1 MNNTVKLVIAL
12 AVGAALATAV
22 NKLAEPDHEAMPN
35 AEKKPLYW
43 VAPMDSNYRRDEP
56 GLSPMGMEL
65 VPVYEEQS
73 SAEDS
78 PGTVRISPAVVNNLG
93 VRTAPV
99 RFKSLQTT
107 VDTVGY
113 VQYDQDQLV
122 HIHPRV
128 EGWIETLYVKAAGD
142 QVKQGEPLYTLYS
155 PQLVNAQEE
164 LLLALKRNNAVLI
177 RAAKA
182 RLASLNVSDDFIARL
197 VMKQ

>member
-22 NKLAEPDHEAMPN
+22 NKLAEPEHAQMPS

-78 PGTVRISPAVVNNLG
+78 PGTVRISPVVVNNLG

-99 RFKSLQTT
+99 RLKSLQTT

-113 VQYDQDQLV
+113 VQYDLRAKPKGQTE
-122 HIHPRV
+122 H
-128 EGWIETLYVKAAGD
+128 Y
-142 QVKQGEPLYTLYS
+142 
-155 PQLVNAQEE
+155 
-164 LLLALKRNNAVLI
+164 LLCQ
-177 RAAKA
+177 AKW
-182 RLASLNVSDDFIARL
+182 RIG
-197 VMKQ
+197 